1 MLELSTTGNL
11 RSRDDIK
18 WCFSDGRPSSLA
30 IQKPLSSISDV
41 CSALLKPTAADVV
54 FRNPDS
60 FVAGEV
66 DHHYD
71 VWNYILTD
79 YFKRD
84 EILKYISKGV
94 SVYDFLQPIKGMFK
108 GKSYDSDIP
117 PKASFH
123 NSNTC
128 SKFEDFISSTILE
141 RVHNG
146 SLSIW
151 GKEGE
156 HEPPHL
162 VMPIT
167 VEPSKPRMWHDERFL
182 NLWMKTPLVTFDLI
196 TDLPSYVD
204 PNHYQS
210 KLDDK
215 SGYDHFLLSEVAERF
230 LGCIGKVWF
239 LSVILFPWLELK
251 RLCIPHIW
259 SWNL

>member
-1 MLELSTTGNL
+1 MELSQNGNL

-18 WCFSDGRPSSLA
+18 WCSSDGRPSSLA
-30 IQKPLSSISDV
+30 IQKPLSSINDV

-54 FRNPDS
+54 SRNPDS
-60 FVAGEV
+60 FVAREV
-66 DHHYD
+66 HYT
-71 VWNYILTD
+71 LTD

-84 EILKYISKGV
+84 EILKYISKGA
-94 SVYDFLQPIKGMFK
+94 SVYDFLQCFKGMFR
-108 GKSYDSDIP
+108 GKSYDLDIP
-117 PKASFH
+117 PKACYH

-162 VMPIT
+162 VTPIT
-167 VEPSKPRMWHDERFL
+167 VEPSKPKMCHDERFL
-182 NLWMKTPLVTFDLI
+182 NLWMKTPLVTFDPI
-196 TDLPSYVD
+196 TDLPCYVD

-215 SGYDHFLLSEVAERF
+215 RGYDHFLLSDNSRTFFGLYWKGLFFVCNTFPFGWSPSAYVYHTSG
-230 LGCIGKVWF
+230 LGPTHFI
-239 LSVILFPWLELK
+239 
-251 RLCIPHIW
+251 
-259 SWNL
+259 